1 MWENVST
8 PLSPDLRNQLA
19 KTVQEA
25 RRTGETGARQAIR
38 TLAVDQ
44 RTSYDSM
51 SSVERTLRRRLRVHG
66 RQLGDRRDSK
76 TGNQEIRRLTHEV
89 AYEHWHRMLF
99 ARFLAENQLLIEPD
113 SGVAISLDECEEL
126 ARERG
131 QDRWTLAGNFAQRM
145 LPRIF
150 RPDAPALAVRLA
162 PENRQAL
169 ERLIESLPAEVFV
182 ATDSLG
188 WVYQFWQSEKKNE
201 VNRSEV
207 KIGTDELPAV
217 TQLFTE
223 PYMVSF
229 LLDNGLGAWWAARRL
244 SDSDLE
250 EAGSEVELRRKA
262 SILGV
267 PLDYLRF
274 VQHQD
279 AAETTTWR
287 IASGNFDDWPE
298 DLGELKILD
307 PCCGSGHFL
316 VAALSMLVPLRM
328 AREHL
333 SARAAVNAVLQEN
346 LHGLE
351 LDPRCVELAAFA
363 LALAAWTYPGAE
375 GYRRLPDL
383 NLACSGLAPNATTTQ
398 WLALAEPAA
407 AAGGMPTARDL
418 FAVRGSLLS
427 LRLRNGLRAL
437 YDLFAPAPTLGSLIE
452 PRRLKANL
460 YQSDFESVRALLA
473 AMVEQERTTEEQAER
488 AVAAQGMAR
497 AAELL
502 AGRYHWVITNVPYLA
517 RGKQDKVLRTFC
529 AQRYPTAKNDL
540 ATVFLER
547 CLELCAEG
555 GTASLVLPQ
564 NWLFLTS
571 YRKLREKLLKTE
583 TWHLLARL
591 GPGAFE
597 TISGEVVKAI
607 LLTLSHGN
615 PTDRPVGLS
624 GEAMASGMMYG
635 LDVSE
640 SRTTVDKAE
649 QLVTAEINGIEQ
661 SKQLENPDARVALEE
676 SEGITLLSKYSAGVH
691 GFGSKDSP
699 SFFRRFWEI
708 VEFTGDW
715 QFLQST
721 VETTHFWMG
730 CEQVVYWQKGH
741 GILAE
746 RSRVGMA
753 VPAGRTAWGK
763 AGIAV
768 SQMRVLPC
776 SLYTGEIFD
785 KNVAVMSLKDNSHLP
800 AIWCF
805 CSSPEYNR
813 AVRRIDQ
820 KLNVTN
826 ATLVKVPFDLDHWTK
841 VAEEQY
847 PYGLPHPYSDD
858 PTQWIFHGHP
868 CGSVIWD
875 ESKKRTDTGPRR
887 TDPAVL
893 QIAVAR
899 LLGYRWPAEQ
909 DTDMELA
916 DEQREWVRRCDALL
930 AFADEDGIVCIPSVR
945 GEPPA
950 WERLLRLLSAGFGEA
965 WHDGVL
971 SKLLSEAGGPSLD
984 HWLRNRF
991 FVQHCKLFRQRPFIW
1006 HVWDGRS
1013 KDGFHALVNYHR
1025 LAKGGGRGRRCLES
1039 LTYSYL
1045 GDWINRQRDGVKRG
1059 EGGAEGRLV
1068 AALELQRRLVA
1079 ILEGEPPFDIFVR
1092 WKPLVEQSIGWEPDI
1107 NDGVRLNVRP
1117 FMAED
1122 IPGGR
1127 KGAGILRVK
1136 PNIHWRKDRGKE
1148 PLRERESFPWF
1159 WNCPGGDTRADLTD
1173 FRGGPNFDGN
1183 RWNDLHYTNAA
1194 RQAARS
1200 RRAAQE
1206 ATS

>member
-1 MWENVST
+1 MST
-8 PLSPDLRNQLA
+8 PLSPGLRNQLA

-25 RRTGETGARQAIR
+25 RRTGETGALQAIR
-38 TLAVDQ
+38 ILAVD
-44 RTSYDSM
+44 RHASYDSM
-51 SSVERTLRRRLRVHG
+51 SAAERVLRRRLRVHG
-66 RQLGDRRDSK
+66 RQLGDQREPK
-76 TGNQEIRRLTHEV
+76 TGAQEIERLTHEV

-99 ARFLAENQLLIEPD
+99 ARFLAEKQLLIEAE
-113 SGVAISLDECEEL
+113 SGVAISLAECEEL
-126 ARERG
+126 ARERA
-131 QDRWTLAGNFAQRM
+131 QDRWTLAGVFAERM
-145 LPRIF
+145 LPRVF
-150 RPDAPALAVRLA
+150 RPDAPALEVKLA

-169 ERLIESLPAEVFV
+169 EQLVESLPADVFA

-188 WVYQFWQSEKKNE
+188 WAYQFWQSEKKNE

-207 KIGTDELPAV
+207 KIGADELPAV

-244 SDSDLE
+244 SDSDLK
-250 EAGSEVELRRKA
+250 EAGSEAELRRKA
-262 SILGV
+262 SIPGV

-279 AAETTTWR
+279 TAETIRWR
-287 IASGNFDDWPE
+287 LAPGNFDGWPE
-298 DLGELKILD
+298 HLDELKILD

-316 VAALSMLVPLRM
+316 VAAFSMLVPLRM

-333 SARAAVNAVLQEN
+333 TARAAVDAVLQEN

-351 LDPRCVELAAFA
+351 LDARCVELAAFS
-363 LALAAWTYPGAE
+363 LALAAWTYPGAG
-375 GYRRLPDL
+375 GYRPLPEL
-383 NLACSGLAPNATTTQ
+383 NLACSGLAPNATKEQ
-398 WLALAEPAA
+398 WLALSEP
-407 AAGGMPTARDL
+407 
-418 FAVRGSLLS
+418 
-427 LRLRNGLRAL
+427 LRNGLTAL
-437 YDLFAPAPTLGSLIE
+437 HDLFAPAPTLGSLIE
-452 PRRLKANL
+452 PRALKANL
-460 YQSDFESVRALLA
+460 FQSDFESVRTLLPA
-473 AMVEQERTTEEQAER
+473 TLEHERTTEEQAER
-488 AVAAQGMAR
+488 VVAAQGMAL

-517 RGKQDKVLRTFC
+517 RGKQDEMLRTFC
-529 AQRYPTAKNDL
+529 AQHYPTAKNDL

-615 PTDRPVGLS
+615 PAGRPVGLP

-640 SRTTVDKAE
+640 SRTTVEKAE
-649 QLVTAEINGIEQ
+649 WLAAAEIKGVEQ
-661 SKQLENPDARVALEE
+661 SRQLENPDVRVILEE
-676 SEGITLLSKYSAGVH
+676 VFGEFLEKYISAYQGISTGDNLA
-691 GFGSKDSP
+691 
-699 SFFRRFWEI
+699 RRRLFWEQPRSARWG
-708 VEFTGDW
+708 F
-715 QFLQST
+715 FHST
-721 VETTHFWMG
+721 VSDTTN
-730 CEQVVYWQKGH
+730 Y
-741 GILAE
+741 A
-746 RSRVGMA
+746 GMYSVIDLQNQEDMAA
-753 VPAGRTAWGK
+753 VRGVRAWGRH
-763 AGIAV
+763 GIAV
-768 SQMRVLPC
+768 SQMRELPVA
-776 SLYTGEIFD
+776 LYRGASFD
-785 KNVAVMSLKDNSHLP
+785 TNVSALPVKEPAHLP

-805 CSSPEYNR
+805 CSSFEYNR

-820 KLNVTN
+820 TLKVTN

-847 PYGLPHPYSDD
+847 PYGLPRPYSDD

-875 ESKKRTDTGPRR
+875 EAEKRTATGPRR

-893 QIAVAR
+893 QVAVAR

-930 AFADEDGIVCIPSVR
+930 ACADEDGIVCIPPVR

-950 WERLLRLLSAGFGEA
+950 WERLLRLLSAGFGKA
-965 WHDGVL
+965 WQDGVL
-971 SKLLSEAGGPSLD
+971 SKLLSEAGSPDLD
-984 HWLRNRF
+984 RWLRYRF
-991 FVQHCKLFRQRPFIW
+991 FDQHCKLFRQRPFIW
-1006 HVWDGRS
+1006 HIWDGRS
-1013 KDGFHALVNYHR
+1013 RDGFHALVNYHR
-1025 LAKGGGRGRRCLES
+1025 LAEGGGRGRRCLES

-1045 GDWINRQRDGVKRG
+1045 GDWIRRQQDEVKRSK
-1059 EGGAEGRLV
+1059 GGAEGRLV
-1068 AALELQRRLVA
+1068 AAQELQKRLAA
-1079 ILEGEPPFDIFVR
+1079 ILEGEPPFDVFVR
-1092 WKPLVEQSIGWEPDI
+1092 WKPIDSRPIGWEPDV
-1107 NDGVRLNVRP
+1107 NDGVRLNIRP

-1122 IPGGR
+1122 IRGGR
-1127 KGAGILRVK
+1127 NGAGILRVK

-1148 PLRERESFPWF
+1148 PFRKQQSFPWF
-1159 WNCPGGDTRADLTD
+1159 WSCPGDGTQADRTD
-1173 FRGGPNFDGN
+1173 FTGGGEFDGN
-1183 RWNDLHYTNAA
+1183 RWNNLHYTNAA
-1194 RQAARS
+1194 KQAARARRLVGEANEADS
-1200 RRAAQE
+1200 RRGLVSRVE
-1206 ATS
+1206 